1 MGNTYDVPKTEIVTV
16 FDIVFIPLDK
26 KIYQD
31 KYLVRRCYSKQEAE
45 HAKNINYTIN
55 KKDGNSIKINDVKG
69 ELVIKES
76 NELFYK

>member
-16 FDIVFIPLDK
+16 FDIVFIPQDK
-26 KIYQD
+26 KTYQH

-45 HAKNINYTIN
+45 NSKNINYAIN
-55 KKDGNSIKINDVKG
+55 KKDGSSIKINDVKG